1 MFSFL
6 RRLFGKKQKDLQAK
20 QYEQIGRLIV
30 HGAMTD
36 RRFNRAISAL
46 PLYPKLLEI
55 IGQHPEQRKARMF
68 VNFFQLYRKR

>member
-36 RRFNRAISAL
+36 RRFNRAI
-46 PLYPKLLEI
+46 
-55 IGQHPEQRKARMF
+55 
-68 VNFFQLYRKR
+68 

>member
-6 RRLFGKKQKDLQAK
+6 RRLFKRKPDDLK
-20 QYEQIGRLIV
+20 RNQYEQIGRIIV

-55 IGQHPEQRKARMF
+55 VGQHPEQRKARMF
-68 VNFFQLYRKR
+68 FKFFQLGKKK